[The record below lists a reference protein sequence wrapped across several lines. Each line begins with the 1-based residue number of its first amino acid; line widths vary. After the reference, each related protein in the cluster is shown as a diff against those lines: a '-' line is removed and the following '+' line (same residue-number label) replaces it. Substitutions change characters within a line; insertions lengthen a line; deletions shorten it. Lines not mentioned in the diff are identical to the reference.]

1 MHASGVL
8 TRCHTRE
15 VPNLIPRSP
24 RVELV
29 RGRGVHTHP
38 WLLGQPDGLSSAG
51 VTTSTAGGCRRAGF
65 AAGARW
71 STASSARPTGRR
83 SSTWREHLTCRAGRW
98 SAMRCPGGR
107 GTAGRGLP
115 AWVRC
120 VHTDASGAGKRGPAR
135 GGADDDVGRRGVRRP
150 RTGTLSS
157 EKRCTGTGR
166 TTPRCW
172 ARGAPRRRPR
182 RDMS

>member
-29 RGRGVHTHP
+29 RGRGVRTHP

-65 AAGARW
+65 ATGARW

-98 SAMRCPGGR
+98 SAMRCLGGR
-107 GTAGRGLP
+107 GTAGRDLP
-115 AWVRC
+115 AWVRSTPTPPGLASVGRHVAELMTMVGVEAYA
-120 VHTDASGAGKRGPAR
+120 VHGPGRCRANQGARGPAER
-135 GGADDDVGRRGVRRP
+135 LPDAERLVLHDDHGG
-150 RTGTLSS
+150 TCL
-157 EKRCTGTGR
+157 
-166 TTPRCW
+166 
-172 ARGAPRRRPR
+172 
-182 RDMS
+182 